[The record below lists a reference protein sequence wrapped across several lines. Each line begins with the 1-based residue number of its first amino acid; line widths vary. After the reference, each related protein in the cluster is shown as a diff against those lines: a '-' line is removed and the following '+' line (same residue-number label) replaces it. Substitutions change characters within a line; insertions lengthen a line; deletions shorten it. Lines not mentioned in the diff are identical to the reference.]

1 MSRLDLYASLGAMIA
16 LMARSP
22 YHRGQPLRRY
32 LAVEILPPLRLGQA
46 RIWFDESGAPT
57 AFLTFACI
65 TPAVEAELHA
75 SGRAL
80 RPDEWAC
87 GERLFFNDFVAPYG
101 GARAFIRDLKENVFR
116 HRTATS
122 LARAPDGRVRAIKRW
137 FKADGATT
145 EFAGLRPS
153 TEYASRSEAYGGREA
168 LARPPAERAARRMP
182 GNTQHGD
189 HASHGSE

>member
-1 MSRLDLYASLGAMIA
+1 MSRLDLYASLGAMIE

-57 AFLTFACI
+57 AFLTFAWI
-65 TPAVEAELHA
+65 SPAVEAELHA

-101 GARAFIRDLKENVFR
+101 NARAAIRELTHDVFPG
-116 HRTATS
+116 HVATS
-122 LARAPDGRVRAIKRW
+122 LARGDGGRVRAVKRW
-137 FKADGATT
+137 VGRRAAEPRGGSKRDRDGAERRSATQ
-145 EFAGLRPS
+145 
-153 TEYASRSEAYGGREA
+153 EYASRGEAYG
-168 LARPPAERAARRMP
+168 PCP
-182 GNTQHGD
+182 GTWCTRV
-189 HASHGSE
+189 